1 MLNNKIIQIFAKI
14 IYLHSATIII
24 KYKCGIVNIF
34 VYFISKL
41 VKATKIYFIRRKAMK
56 KKLLLIS
63 LMVAL
68 FICVFAISA
77 SAANNIIKLSEAPT
91 FDEIHANPDAYV
103 SHLDAFDGNSYGEL
117 DSKSVV
123 VLSDLA
129 ETPTYYVFPSYYYVQ
144 STSNNVYSH
153 LPMLNSAIS
162 AADSSAFAGYAA
174 NSSDWGQGG
183 CKYLIR
189 FEVPTYVT
197 TLSGKA
203 KFEGSSNLIEVYF
216 PTKTVIDEETGLEK
230 TVSCITSISGEN
242 LFSSCT
248 KLEYVHNSEY
258 LPAGIVAGNKDGFAA
273 CKSLKE
279 IKIPETATYMSF
291 GCFSECSAL
300 TEVTLPNSL
309 ASIDKMA
316 FGNCTNLVT
325 VRFGASFYKFTS
337 PNNDFETFLNASKLK
352 YVYLP
357 DNNYSFVGHAT
368 LAKNIF
374 NQGKNVTFFFTG
386 NAEKAQAL
394 KDLFAARTAND
405 NISKAEL
412 VAFDPTINYEG
423 YADSLGKNLIVYDY
437 SECDAFYKGVHSY
450 EANPCVE
457 ICSVCNDIKALENP
471 KHNLTTEISYEKL
484 TLAGTKHVYCSNA
497 GCAKD
502 ETFEAPILFEFV
514 GYSTN
519 KDNTELCVGY
529 TANIKAIEEYNLY
542 NETDILFGV
551 VATIIDEGEDLSLSY
566 DNGSVTANLANT
578 VIAPID
584 STYSGFD
591 FKLSGF
597 KDFEEGDT
605 INLKALNL
613 VMSAYAYDGD
623 FYFIGN
629 ADAKDYCEKEASTI
643 TFEQIQNKT
652 N

>member
-1 MLNNKIIQIFAKI
+1 
-14 IYLHSATIII
+14 
-24 KYKCGIVNIF
+24 
-34 VYFISKL
+34 
-41 VKATKIYFIRRKAMK
+41 MK

-68 FICVFAISA
+68 FICLFAISV
-77 SAANNIIKLSEAPT
+77 SAANNIIKLSKAPT

-117 DSKSVV
+117 DSRSVV

-153 LPMLNSAIS
+153 LPKLNSAIS
-162 AADSSAFAGYAA
+162 AADPSAFAGYAA

-197 TLSGKA
+197 TLSAKA

-258 LPAGIVAGNKDGFAA
+258 LPAGLVSGNKDGFAA

-291 GCFSECSAL
+291 GCFRECSAL

-357 DNNYSFVGHAT
+357 DNNYTFVGHAT

-394 KDLFAARTAND
+394 KDVFAARTANN
-405 NISKAEL
+405 NISTAEL

-423 YADSLGKNLIVYDY
+423 YADSLGKNLIVYNY
-437 SECDAFYKGVHSY
+437 SECDAFYNGVHSY
-450 EANPCVE
+450 VANPCVE
-457 ICSVCNDIKALENP
+457 KCSICDDVKALVNP
-471 KHNLTTEISYEKL
+471 IHALKTEISYTNY
-484 TLAGTKHVYCSNA
+484 TLVGTKHVYCTND

-502 ETFEAPILFEFV
+502 DTLEAAALFEFV

-529 TANIKAIEEYNLY
+529 AFNLAAIDEYNKANSKTLAY
-542 NETDILFGV
+542 GV
-551 VATIIDEGEDLSLSY
+551 VATIIDEGEALSLSY
-566 DNGSVTANLANT
+566 NEGVVTSNLANT
-578 VIAPID
+578 VIAAVD
-584 STYSGFD
+584 STYAGVD

-597 KDFEEGDT
+597 KTYEEGDKV
-605 INLKALNL
+605 NLKALNL
-613 VMSAYAYDGD
+613 VMCAYAYDGE
-623 FYFIGN
+623 FYYIGS
-629 ADAKDYCEKEASTI
+629 ADAKDYCNKAPQAL
-643 TFEQIQNKT
+643 TFAQIEGKAT
-652 N
+652 V